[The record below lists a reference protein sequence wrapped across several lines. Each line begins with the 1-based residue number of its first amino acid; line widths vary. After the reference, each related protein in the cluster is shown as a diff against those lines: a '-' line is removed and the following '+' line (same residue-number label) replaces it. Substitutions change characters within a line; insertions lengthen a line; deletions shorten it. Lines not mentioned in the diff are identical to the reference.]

1 MRYRQFLWTILF
13 FLFVISIPAR
23 AVDVTLDTLSNELS
37 TGDTLEVKVVVDPQN
52 INIAGVQ
59 LDLYFDSNKL
69 QYIPSVKE
77 GNLLKQNGANT
88 FFAVTSPEGN
98 SISNIIGVI
107 LENSSVSNKDIFIT
121 VTFKAINPG
130 NALLEL
136 KNVKISEPTGNVM
149 NVQVS
154 KKRLHIVQV
163 DKKNGKRVI
172 GSISSGGSGGGDSIS
187 NEDYSNIKIREK
199 YDLFIYRYLTNIFFL
214 QRVL

>member
-163 DKKNGKRVI
+163 DIKNGKRVI
-172 GSISSGGSGGGDSIS
+172 GSISSGGSGGGGSIS